1 MKKFHFPAC
10 RGSIELNVITKVHK
24 TQEDFF
30 KRIPAFYTQYNYWN
44 ICRNFADGVKLGT
57 LHRHCIAR
65 RPTSETD
72 RKANGRGRWSKG
84 GRGVTARLPRSALC
98 SCFWGETR
106 RQKQSPPIW
115 GAWRYFC
122 RQQNVILHIARGPQ
136 SNPGESTNQD
146 PLSTAFF
153 SRTQTSPKLV
163 SNAWK
168 TRWMLVCLFVC
179 YSIQFEVRVQWVESQ
194 QSASEDSGGTWSQNQ
209 NPQHIAV
216 HLGRTELPVVFNSKS
231 PKLRLWFDT
240 ETFNCRNRK
249 YQFPTM
255 YLTIF

>member
-24 TQEDFF
+24 TQEDFLRGSLHF
-30 KRIPAFYTQYNYWN
+30 TLN
-44 ICRNFADGVKLGT
+44 IIIGT
-57 LHRHCIAR
+57 FVGILRTELNLAHCIA
-65 RPTSETD
+65 
-72 RKANGRGRWSKG
+72 
-84 GRGVTARLPRSALC
+84 TASHAVQRVRQTERQMAEVVEAREGEEWLLGYPAPRSAAV
-98 SCFWGETR
+98 FGG

-146 PLSTAFF
+146 PLSTAYF
-153 SRTQTSPKLV
+153 SRTQTSRKLV

-168 TRWMLVCLFVC
+168 TRWVLVYLFVC
-179 YSIQFEVRVQWVESQ
+179 YSILFEVRVQWVESQ
-194 QSASEDSGGTWSQNQ
+194 QSASEGSGGTWSQNH
-209 NPQHIAV
+209 NPQHIAL

-231 PKLRLWFDT
+231 PKLRLWLDT